1 MLEIKNLVKRYG
13 NAELPTVK
21 GISFSVK
28 DGEIFGFLG
37 SNGAGKTT
45 TIKCLCG
52 ILPFDEG
59 EILIDGIDIK
69 KHPYEAKI
77 KIQAQVGKTISQP
90 FETTVQTVEY
100 LSLLP
105 TSSELKDGILNFD
118 TSMQGNNDILN
129 ILSFEAIDEN
139 TKTYT
144 ILPKF
149 EIVEKIDWENLGLL
163 SFKISFDQENSKRE
177 LSKDHNNVSQY
188 LNLLIELETY
198 LASLVGMEFNATG
211 ILANGSTITTID
223 YMSEQALIVK
233 VKKAEIVSNENGT
246 AKVKIVVSR
255 FLKTGASIIGK
266 PLPSVDSILNGI
278 GLPFG
283 LYEYSFNVTVTA

>member
-1 MLEIKNLVKRYG
+1 M
-13 NAELPTVK
+13 
-21 GISFSVK
+21 
-28 DGEIFGFLG
+28 
-37 SNGAGKTT
+37 
-45 TIKCLCG
+45 
-52 ILPFDEG
+52 
-59 EILIDGIDIK
+59 IDGIDIK
-69 KHPYEAKI
+69 KHPFEAKI

-90 FETTVQTVEY
+90 FEITVQTVEY

-246 AKVKIVVSR
+246 ARVKIVVSR

>member
-1 MLEIKNLVKRYG
+1 M
-13 NAELPTVK
+13 
-21 GISFSVK
+21 
-28 DGEIFGFLG
+28 
-37 SNGAGKTT
+37 
-45 TIKCLCG
+45 
-52 ILPFDEG
+52 
-59 EILIDGIDIK
+59 
-69 KHPYEAKI
+69 KI
-77 KIQAQVGKTISQP
+77 
-90 FETTVQTVEY
+90 TVQTVEY

-105 TSSELKDGILNFD
+105 TSSELKEGILNFD

-188 LNLLIELETY
+188 LNLLIENETY
-198 LASLVGMEFNATG
+198 LASLVGKEFNATG
-211 ILANGSTITTID
+211 ILANGSTVTTID

-246 AKVKIVVSR
+246 AKVKIVV
-255 FLKTGASIIGK
+255 
-266 PLPSVDSILNGI
+266 
-278 GLPFG
+278 
-283 LYEYSFNVTVTA
+283 